1 MVVAETDSD
10 RADVLFN
17 RWADD
22 GYQLIAP
29 ALFEVETDS
38 ILRQKVVLRRELTP
52 DQADAAFARLQ
63 AMPIRQISLSGQRQR
78 A

>member
-1 MVVAETDSD
+1 MNSTMEICVDASLEVKVVVAETDSD
-10 RADVLFN
+10 KADVLFN

-22 GYQLIAP
+22 GYQLIVP

-52 DQADAAFARLQ
+52 DQADAAFARL
-63 AMPIRQISLSGQRQR
+63 
-78 A
+78 